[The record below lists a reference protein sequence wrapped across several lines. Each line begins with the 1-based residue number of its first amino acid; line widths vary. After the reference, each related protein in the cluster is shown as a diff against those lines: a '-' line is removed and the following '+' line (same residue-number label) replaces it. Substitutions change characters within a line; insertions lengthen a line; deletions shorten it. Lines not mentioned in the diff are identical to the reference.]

1 MATTDTAEDVRHI
14 DVGETPDRFARGWHC
29 LGLSKDFRDG
39 TPHSVHAF
47 GGKLVVWEDSKGTLN
62 VLDSYCR
69 HMGGDLSQGTIKGD
83 EVACPF
89 HDWRW
94 GGDGKCKEIPY
105 AKRVPMRA
113 RTQAWPT
120 LERNGQLFV
129 WNDPEGGAPDDY
141 IPEIEGVGSDEWT
154 DWTWN
159 TMLVEGSN
167 CREIV
172 DNVVDMAHF
181 FYIHY
186 AFPTYFKN
194 VFDGQIASQFLNTKG
209 RPDIGMASQYGGDT
223 LLESV
228 AAYYGPSYMIN
239 PLTNYYSGYK
249 VESVLINCH
258 YPVTADSFVLQWGV
272 MVKKPTGVSDELA
285 DTLAEKFTE
294 GISEGFLQDVEI
306 WKHKSKIDNPLL
318 CDNDGPVYQMRRWYD
333 QFYVDRADVTEDMVQ
348 RFEFEVDTTKANER
362 WEKEV
367 NENLERMRAEQDAA
381 EADDKTPAQRATERQ
396 VEV

>member
-1 MATTDTAEDVRHI
+1 MATTETAEQVRHI
-14 DVGETPDRFARGWHC
+14 DVGETPERFARGWHC

-129 WNDPEGGAPDDY
+129 WNDPEGGEPEDY
-141 IPEIEGVGSDEWT
+141 IPEIEGVDSDEWT

-159 TMLVEGSN
+159 TLLVEGSN

-367 NENLERMRAEQDAA
+367 NENLERMRAEEEAADA
-381 EADDKTPAQRATERQ
+381 DGRTPAQRATERQ